1 MKTVMKIDVMS
12 NPRELHAIQ
21 TQARDIE
28 QAGFSGITF
37 TEGGRTAYLSVA
49 AAALATEKLEFST
62 GIAVAFPRSPMVTA
76 ANAWEL
82 QEASRGRFRLGL
94 GTQVRAHITRR
105 YGVEFDP
112 PGPRMRDYIGA
123 LKAIFKAYQGE
134 AKLDY
139 QGPYYQLT
147 LLNKMWSPG
156 RIDYP
161 APAID
166 AAAVNPY
173 MLKMAGE
180 LCDGIQVHPFHSQKY
195 ISDMLRPAVAEGA
208 ARVERDPSEVELL
221 IPVLTV
227 VGNTEE
233 EKAASRAFCR
243 QQVAFYGSTPNYAF
257 QFDLL
262 GYEGT
267 TAKIREC
274 QKAGDMDGMSDVITD
289 EILQHYITEASWDDL
304 ADKLIERYEGIA
316 ERLIIYTAGMDYAR
330 DPSSIGPWGEVARAV
345 VGKS

>member
-1 MKTVMKIDVMS
+1 MKIDLMS
-12 NPRELHAIQ
+12 NPGELHAVQ
-21 TQARDIE
+21 TMARE
-28 QAGFSGITF
+28 VEASGFSGITF

-49 AAALATEKLEFST
+49 AAALVTERLELST
-62 GIAVAFPRSPMVTA
+62 GIAVAFPRSPMITA

-123 LKAIFKAYQGE
+123 LKAIFKAYNKE
-134 AKLDY
+134 EKLDY
-139 QGPYYQLT
+139 QGKYYQLT
-147 LLNKMWSPG
+147 LLNDMWSPG

-166 AAAVNPY
+166 VAAVNPY

-180 LCDGIQVHPFHSQKY
+180 LCDGVQVHPFHSQQY
-195 ISDMLRPAVAEGA
+195 IDQRLLPAVAEGA
-208 ARVERDPSEVELL
+208 AKAGRDASDIDLL
-221 IPVLTV
+221 VPVLTI
-227 VGNTEE
+227 VGDSEE

-257 QFDLL
+257 QFDLT
-262 GYEGT
+262 GFEGT
-267 TAKIREC
+267 TAKIRAC
-274 QKAGDMDGMSDVITD
+274 QKAGDMAGMSAVVTD
-289 EILQHYITEASWDDL
+289 EILQHYTVEARWDDL
-304 ADKLIERYEGIA
+304 ADKLVERYQGVA

-330 DPSSIGPWGEVARAV
+330 NPASLGKWGEVARAV
-345 VGKS
+345 VAAG

>member
-1 MKTVMKIDVMS
+1 MKIDLMS
-12 NPRELHAIQ
+12 NPQELHAVQ
-21 TQARDIE
+21 TMARDVE
-28 QAGFSGITF
+28 AAGFNGITF

-49 AAALATEKLEFST
+49 AAALVTERLEFST
-62 GIAVAFPRSPMVTA
+62 GIAVAFPRSPMITA

-123 LKAIFKAYQGE
+123 LKAIFKAYNKE
-134 AKLDY
+134 EKLDY
-139 QGPYYQLT
+139 QGEYYQLT
-147 LLNKMWSPG
+147 LLNDMWSPG
-156 RIDYP
+156 PIDYP

-180 LCDGIQVHPFHSQKY
+180 LCDGVQVHPFHSQNY
-195 ISDMLRPAVAEGA
+195 IDQRLLPAVAEGA
-208 ARVERDPSEVELL
+208 AKAGRDAGEIDLL
-221 IPVLTV
+221 VPVLTI
-227 VGNTEE
+227 VGDSEE

-262 GYEGT
+262 GFEGT
-267 TAKIREC
+267 TAKIRQC
-274 QKAGDMDGMSDVITD
+274 QKAGDMAGMSEVVSD
-289 EILQHYITEASWDDL
+289 EILQHYTVEARWDDL
-304 ADKLIERYEGIA
+304 ADKLVERYQGVA

-330 DPSSIGPWGEVARAV
+330 NPASLGKWGEVARAV
-345 VGKS
+345 GEAH

>member
-1 MKTVMKIDVMS
+1 MKIDVMS

-49 AAALATEKLEFST
+49 AAALATEKLEFAT

-76 ANAWEL
+76 ACAWEL

-123 LKAIFKAYQGE
+123 LKAVFKAYQGE

-139 QGPYYQLT
+139 HGPYYELT
-147 LLNKMWSPG
+147 LLNQMWSPG
-156 RIDYP
+156 PIAYP

-180 LCDGIQVHPFHSQKY
+180 LCDGVQVHPFHSQKY
-195 ISDMLRPAVAEGA
+195 ITDMLQPAVAEGA
-208 ARVERDPSEVELL
+208 AKARRDPAEVELL
-221 IPVLTV
+221 VPVLTI

-262 GYEGT
+262 GFDGT
-267 TAKIREC
+267 TAKIRER
-274 QKAGDMDGMSDVITD
+274 QKAGDMTGMSAVISD
-289 EILQHYITEASWDDL
+289 EILQHYTVEASWDDL
-304 ADKLIERYEGIA
+304 ADRLMGRYQGIA

-330 DPSSIGPWGEVARAV
+330 DPSSIGRWGEVARAV
-345 VGKS
+345 VARG

>member
-1 MKTVMKIDVMS
+1 MKIDVMS

-21 TQARDIE
+21 KMARDVE

-37 TEGGRTAYLSVA
+37 TEGGRTAYLSVG

-62 GIAVAFPRSPMVTA
+62 GIAVAFPRSPMITA

-82 QEASRGRFRLGL
+82 QDASRGRFRLGL

-123 LKAIFKAYQGE
+123 LKAIFRAYQKQE
-134 AKLDY
+134 KLDY
-139 QGPYYQLT
+139 HGPYYELT
-147 LLNKMWSPG
+147 LFNDMWSPG

-161 APAID
+161 PPAID

-180 LCDGIQVHPFHSQKY
+180 LCDGVQVHPFHSQKY
-195 ISDMLRPAVAEGA
+195 IDDMLLPAVAEGA
-208 ARVERDPSEVELL
+208 SKVGRDAGEVDLL
-221 IPVLTV
+221 VPVLTI
-227 VGNTEE
+227 VGDSEE

-262 GYEGT
+262 GFEGAT
-267 TAKIREC
+267 TKIRQC
-274 QKAGDMDGMSDVITD
+274 QKAGDMAGMSDVISD
-289 EILQHYITEASWDDL
+289 EILQHYTTEASWDDL
-304 ADKLIERYEGIA
+304 ADKLVDRYQGVA

-330 DPSSIGPWGEVARAV
+330 DPSSIGRWGEVARAV
-345 VGKS
+345 VA